1 LALTNDAAKA
11 IRSKALG
18 RRQRKLRRGGCH
30 QDGASPAQFKGR
42 VFSRAP
48 DRAAPIPSSIEQ
60 PISISRIAAPLAAG
74 ASGAFGRD
82 REPMSVTEQ
91 ELREQMVDVMLK
103 MGARGLNKGTSGNCS
118 VRFGDGLLV
127 TPSGVVPEALTP
139 QSIVHVD
146 QDGGVAPGALAPSS
160 EWRMHKGILDR
171 RPDVRAVVHC
181 HSHYAT
187 VLACAHRPI
196 PSVHYMVA
204 VSGGPTIEIAPYH
217 MFGSMELAQ
226 AVIETLDGRLA
237 CLMANHGQIALGPS
251 LARALSIAEQ
261 VEEQAAIYWGAL
273 AIGGPKLLDGE
284 QMAAI
289 ATAFGRYGQAK
300 R

>member
-1 LALTNDAAKA
+1 
-11 IRSKALG
+11 
-18 RRQRKLRRGGCH
+18 
-30 QDGASPAQFKGR
+30 
-42 VFSRAP
+42 
-48 DRAAPIPSSIEQ
+48 
-60 PISISRIAAPLAAG
+60 
-74 ASGAFGRD
+74 
-82 REPMSVTEQ
+82 MSVSEQ
-91 ELREQMVDVMLK
+91 DLREQVVDVMRK
-103 MGARGLNKGTSGNCS
+103 MGERGLNKGTSGNCS
-118 VRFGDGLLV
+118 VRFGEGLLV
-127 TPSGVVPEALTP
+127 TPSGIVPEALTAD
-139 QSIVHVD
+139 SIVYID
-146 QDGGVAPGALAPSS
+146 QAGETAPGALSPSS

-187 VLACAHRPI
+187 VLACANRPI

-204 VSGGPTIEIAPYH
+204 VSGGPTIEIAPYS
-217 MFGSMELAQ
+217 MFGSAELAK
-226 AVIETLDGRLA
+226 AVTETLDGRLA

-289 ATAFGRYGQAK
+289 AGAFRGYGQAK

>member
-1 LALTNDAAKA
+1 MA
-11 IRSKALG
+11 
-18 RRQRKLRRGGCH
+18 
-30 QDGASPAQFKGR
+30 
-42 VFSRAP
+42 
-48 DRAAPIPSSIEQ
+48 
-60 PISISRIAAPLAAG
+60 
-74 ASGAFGRD
+74 
-82 REPMSVTEQ
+82 VTEQ
-91 ELREQMVDVMLK
+91 DLREQVVDIMRK
-103 MGARGLNKGTSGNCS
+103 MGERGLNKGTSGNCS
-118 VRFGDGLLV
+118 VRFGEGLLV
-127 TPSGVVPEALTP
+127 TPSGIVPEALTAE
-139 QSIVHVD
+139 SIVYID
-146 QDGGVAPGALAPSS
+146 KDGEVLDGSFAPSS
-160 EWRMHKGILDR
+160 EWQMHKGILDR

-187 VLACAHRPI
+187 VLACAGRPI

-217 MFGSMELAQ
+217 MFGSAELAKG
-226 AVIETLDGRLA
+226 VTETLDGRLA

-289 ATAFGRYGQAK
+289 AGAFRGYGQAK
-300 R
+300 RV